1 MIKLNYN
8 KMSDK
13 KLNLERETSL
23 LKKKTNRKKK
33 TAQKLEQ
40 FDMKKFKDKFLSELS
55 QFYDKR

>member
-1 MIKLNYN
+1 
-8 KMSDK
+8 MSDK
-13 KLNLERETSL
+13 KLNLEREASL

-55 QFYDKR
+55 HFYEKR